1 MTVDEEELV
10 AYREK
15 VVAEVEVR
23 ALRLKE
29 IEVQVAQIAQVI
41 DTFPSSNVLRGSAAR
56 GQARMAHERLQKRR
70 YSDLCKQRD
79 QAAADLVRAERR
91 LCEVDERLKE
101 EAQEKR

>member
-1 MTVDEEELV
+1 MSVEEEELL

-23 ALRLKE
+23 ALRLRE
-29 IEVQVAQIAQVI
+29 IEVQVALVAQVV
-41 DTFPSSNVLRGSAAR
+41 DSFPVSHVLRGSVGR
-56 GQARMAHERLQKRR
+56 DQARMAHERLQRRR
-70 YSDLCKQRD
+70 YAELCEQRE

-101 EAQEKR
+101 GAPEEN